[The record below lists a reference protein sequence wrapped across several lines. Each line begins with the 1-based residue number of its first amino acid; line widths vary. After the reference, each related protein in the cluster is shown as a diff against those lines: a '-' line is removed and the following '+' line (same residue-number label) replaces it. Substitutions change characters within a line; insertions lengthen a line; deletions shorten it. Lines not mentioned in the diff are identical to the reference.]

1 MAFSAYWSA
10 RFRPV
15 SDPAAS
21 SDPMS
26 DTAPDTETPDI
37 DDRVPELPD
46 APDVPDLETVLVL
59 SADDV
64 PETPPI
70 HAESPLPERLPILP
84 LLGVVV
90 FPQTVLPLSVA
101 EPRSI
106 RLIDAVAAGE
116 RLVGL
121 VAARD
126 PEKDLPGPDDLY
138 TVGTLAAI
146 PRLLRTPDGTIRV
159 LAQGL
164 LRFRIDSFDSTE
176 PFLTAH
182 VSPAPETLNDG
193 LEVEALTRTVSD
205 QFTRLGELVPSI
217 PEELISSA
225 LAVDSPLQL
234 VYAVATSLRLSLEDQ
249 QALLELDTLTEK
261 LHLLMVRLGKELEV
275 LELGRKIQDEAQS
288 EMEKMQHE
296 YFLREQL
303 KAIQKELGEGDEQ
316 TVEVD
321 EFRQKIDTA
330 RMPPEALKEARRE
343 LERLARLPTAAAEY
357 GVIRTYLDWLVS
369 LPWAT
374 MSADNLDL
382 KHARQVLEAD
392 HYGLRDVKDRIIEF
406 LAVRKLRVE
415 RSTTLR
421 NQIEAPDSSTPS
433 AATSPE
439 MISDDTGND
448 QLPLPEPVP
457 IVPEPGH
464 DPTLTPGE
472 EAIRREREGAILCFV
487 GPPGVGKTS
496 LGASIARAM
505 DRKFIR
511 LSLGGIHD
519 EADLRGFRRTYVGA
533 APGSLIQTLRRVG
546 TRNPIIMLDE
556 IDKLGRDFRGDPAAA
571 LLEVLDPEQ
580 NHDFRDHY
588 LDVPF
593 DLSRVLF
600 ITTANE
606 LDPIPAPLRDRMEI
620 IPLSGYT
627 EQEKVEIALR
637 YLVPRQRRDNLLR
650 DDELSFAEDALR
662 LLVRDYTREAGVRN
676 LDREI
681 GRLARKIATQIAEG
695 TTVSA
700 VITVDAVRAILGRP
714 RFGYR
719 EELTERTNR
728 PGVATGLSVTAVG
741 GDVLFVE
748 AAQMPGSKGFQY
760 TGQLGEVMQE
770 SARAAFSY
778 IRSQAEAL
786 GLDPHL
792 FETRDIH
799 LHVPAG
805 AIPKDGPSAGVT
817 MAAALASLLSG
828 RPVRANVA
836 MTGEITLRG
845 LVLPVGGI
853 KDKILAA
860 HRFGV
865 DTVILPQ
872 RNEPDLDDLPAEVRE
887 ALHFVLASHIEQV
900 LAAALEAVPSPSP
913 TEAEPQ
919 PAP

>member
-1 MAFSAYWSA
+1 MSFSAYWSA
-10 RFRPV
+10 RFADL
-15 SDPAAS
+15 SDPAV
-21 SDPMS
+21 P
-26 DTAPDTETPDI
+26 I
-37 DDRVPELPD
+37 DNPSELPD
-46 APDVPDLETVLVL
+46 LPDVPDTTDLANVTVVT
-59 SADDV
+59 DDDDQ
-64 PETPPI
+64 EAPI
-70 HAESPLPERLPILP
+70 VQGESPLPETLPILP
-84 LLGVVV
+84 VLGLVV
-90 FPQTVLPLSVA
+90 FPQTAIPLTIA
-101 EPRSI
+101 QPRSI
-106 RLIDAVAAGE
+106 RLIDSVAAGE

-121 VAARD
+121 VAAKD
-126 PEKDLPGPDDLY
+126 PDKDMPGPDDLY

-146 PRLLRTPDGTIRV
+146 PRLMRTPDGTIRV

-164 LRFRIDSFDSTE
+164 LRFRIDSYVSTE
-176 PFLTAH
+176 PFLTAR
-182 VSPAPETLNDG
+182 VSPAPETMTEG
-193 LEVEALTRTVSD
+193 LEVEAITRTITD

-249 QALLELDTLTEK
+249 QAILELDTLTEK
-261 LHLLMVRLGKELEV
+261 LHLLMIRLGKELEV

-288 EMEKMQHE
+288 EMEKMQRE

-316 TVEVD
+316 TVEVE
-321 EFRQKIDTA
+321 EFRTKIEA
-330 RMPPEALKEARRE
+330 AHMPPEPLKEAKRE
-343 LERLARLPTAAAEY
+343 LDRLSRLPTAAAEY

-382 KHARQVLEAD
+382 KHARQVLDTD
-392 HYGLRDVKDRIIEF
+392 HYGLVDIKDRIIEF

-415 RSTTLR
+415 RGAALNAEESAQKSDNKGDELDLNGVSDIDEDVTLSDEAKALIALLA
-421 NQIEAPDSSTPS
+421 NKTALDHANDKAPDP
-433 AATSPE
+433 AN
-439 MISDDTGND
+439 I
-448 QLPLPEPVP
+448 
-457 IVPEPGH
+457 
-464 DPTLTPGE
+464 PTAD
-472 EAIRREREGAILCFV
+472 AIRREREGAILCFV

-511 LSLGGIHD
+511 LSLGGIRD

-556 IDKLGRDFRGDPAAA
+556 IDKLGRDFRGDPASA

-580 NHDFRDHY
+580 NNDFRDHY

-606 LDPIPAPLRDRMEI
+606 LDPIPPPLRDRMEI
-620 IPLSGYT
+620 IHLSGYT
-627 EQEKVEIALR
+627 EQEKIEIALQ
-637 YLVPRQRRDNLLR
+637 YLVPRQRRDNLLHEN
-650 DDELSFAEDALR
+650 ELTFTREAIQ

-695 TTVSA
+695 LTVSA
-700 VITVDAVRAILGRP
+700 VVDPEAVRLILGRP

-719 EELTERTNR
+719 DELTERTNR
-728 PGVATGLSVTAVG
+728 PGVATGLSVTSVG

-748 AAQMPGSKGFQY
+748 AAQMPGNKGFQY

-778 IRSQAEAL
+778 VRSQAEAL
-786 GLDPHL
+786 GLDPKY
-792 FETRDIH
+792 FETHDIH

-817 MAAALASLLSG
+817 MATALASLVSG
-828 RPVRANVA
+828 RPVRSNIA

-865 DTVILPQ
+865 DTVILPY

-887 ALHFVLASHIEQV
+887 SLHFVLAKRIEEV
-900 LAAALEAVPSPSP
+900 LAAALEAMP
-913 TEAEPQ
+913 TELKIEAEPQ
-919 PAP
+919 PIV